1 MEEVR
6 PMTRN
11 LRRGAALAAA
21 LLLTLL
27 ATTMVLGQDELLGG
41 KLRTGDT
48 VTVPADETVDG
59 DLYLLA
65 GTATMAGT
73 VDGDLLALGGAV
85 QVNGT
90 VTGDVLAAGGT
101 VTIAGTVEGDVR
113 TAGGQVTLSGA
124 VGEDVVA
131 TGGQTTISSGGSVG
145 GDLIVS
151 GGQVTMAGSVAGNV
165 EGSAGTYSG
174 GGSVGG
180 TEHVVVSPQGGVGG
194 EDEGDV
200 AGETILDALRHFVVL
215 VIFGALILWLLPRA
229 LPAAERVL
237 RSRPAASL
245 GSGFLACLGYIVFL
259 IATILVMILL
269 GIVFG
274 LLRIGSVVGI
284 EIVAGLLALFAGSF
298 IFVLAIAF
306 LADLVVGLTLA
317 RMVAP
322 SGSGKWWRELALLA
336 AGAAAVVV
344 VTSLPVIGGLVKLA
358 VVLFGLGALVL
369 AAWHAWRP
377 PGPVPP
383 PPAALVEPAPPP
395 APA

>member
-1 MEEVR
+1 
-6 PMTRN
+6 MTRN
-11 LRRGAALAAA
+11 LRLGAALATA

-48 VTVPADETVDG
+48 VTVPASETVDG

-73 VDGDLLALGGAV
+73 VDGDLLALGGTV

-124 VGEDVVA
+124 VSEDAVA
-131 TGGQTTISSGGSVG
+131 TGGQTTISSAGTVG

-194 EDEGDV
+194 EDEGDA
-200 AGETILDALRHFVVL
+200 AGEIVFDALRHFVALVL
-215 VIFGALILWLLPRA
+215 FGALILWLLPRA

-245 GSGFLACLGYIVFL
+245 GFGFVACVGYIVFL
-259 IATILVMILL
+259 IAVLALMILL

-274 LLRIGSVVGI
+274 LLRIGSLVGI
-284 EIVAGLLALFAGSF
+284 EIIAGLLSLFTVSF
-298 IFVLAIAF
+298 VFVLAVAY
-306 LADLVVGLTLA
+306 LADLVVALTLA
-317 RMVAP
+317 RAVAP
-322 SGSGKWWRELALLA
+322 GGSGNRWRELALLA
-336 AGAAAVVV
+336 AGAAVVVV
-344 VTSLPVIGGLVKLA
+344 VTSLPIIGGLAKLA
-358 VVLFGLGALVL
+358 VVLFGLGALAL

-377 PGPVPP
+377 SRSAPP
-383 PPAALVEPAPPP
+383 LPAALVEPAAPP
-395 APA
+395 A